1 MKANKSKLL
10 IAVDKNFMTIFAS
23 FIFGFLLSFF
33 ICWNTIIYIITL
45 FERVNGLM

>member
-1 MKANKSKLL
+1 MHSNKNKVM
-10 IAVDKNFMTIFAS
+10 IAVDKNFMTVFAS

-45 FERVNGLM
+45 FERVNGLV